1 MGFIVLGI
9 YLLAMVGILL
19 YCLLQLSLAIRYI
32 RSRHRWH
39 TSTAASPDDPSL
51 PTVTIQLPLYNE
63 NQVAERLLRHIA
75 TLQYPAEKLQIQ
87 VLDDSTDDTTTLL
100 KPLVDELSA
109 AGTDIILLHRTD
121 RTGFKAGAL
130 AAGLSTAKG
139 ELIAIF
145 DADFMPP
152 TDFLLRT
159 VPFFADQQVGVVQ
172 TRWAHLNQPYNL
184 LTRIQAFA
192 LDVHFSIEQT
202 GRNMGGDF
210 INFNGTAGIW
220 RKSTIIDGGGWSADT
235 LTEDLDLSYRA
246 QMKGWQF
253 IYLPLLES
261 PAELPI
267 TMSGYKSQQFRWN
280 KGGAETARKLLGQL
294 SKAAIPGHAKLH
306 GYAHLLNSSVYGCVW
321 VAIMSSVPLLWVMN
335 QYLSKDVYHYLSAF
349 LLATMATAIVFFVG
363 MMSTTS
369 GRSAPHTFLRYLLL
383 FPAFL
388 SINLGMSL
396 HNARAVWKGWRG
408 KKTPFVRTPK
418 FNITESKQRATYHP
432 YLDFKLDTTTLL
444 EGLSALYF
452 GFGIWLGWHLADY
465 GMMPLHLLAF
475 IGFAFVF
482 FQTIQEKWQQ
492 SARKS

>member
-1 MGFIVLGI
+1 MGFVLLGI
-9 YLLAMVGILL
+9 YLLAMVAILL
-19 YCLLQLSLAIRYI
+19 YCMLQLLLAIRYI
-32 RSRHRWH
+32 RTRHRWH

-51 PTVTIQLPLYNE
+51 PFVTIQLPLYNE
-63 NQVAERLLRHIA
+63 NQVAERLLRHIT
-75 TLQYPAEKLQIQ
+75 TLQYPADKLQIQ
-87 VLDDSTDDTTTLL
+87 VLDDSTDDTTALL
-100 KPLVDELSA
+100 KLVIQELAA
-109 AGTDIILLHRTD
+109 AGTDIILLHRTI

-130 AAGLSTAKG
+130 AEGLTSAKG

-145 DADFMPP
+145 DADFLPP

-159 VPFFADQQVGVVQ
+159 VPFFSDPKTGVVQ
-172 TRWAHLNQPYNL
+172 TRWAHLNQSYNL

-210 INFNGTAGIW
+210 INFNGTAGVW
-220 RKSTIIDGGGWSADT
+220 RKSTIYDAGGWSADT

-253 IYLPLLES
+253 IYLPMLQS

-294 SKAAIPGHAKLH
+294 SRSTIPAHAKLH
-306 GYAHLLNSSVYGCVW
+306 GFAHLLNSSVYLCVW
-321 VAIMSSVPLLWVMN
+321 VAITSSVPLLWVMQ

-363 MMSTTS
+363 MMSTAS
-369 GRSAPHTFLRYLLL
+369 GRSTTNTFLQYMLL

-408 KKTPFVRTPK
+408 KRTPFVRTPK
-418 FNITESKQRATYHP
+418 FNITASNQQATYHP
-432 YLDFKLDTTTLL
+432 YLDIKLDTTTLL
-444 EGLSALYF
+444 EGISIIYF
-452 GFGIWLGWHLADY
+452 GFGIWLGWHLGDY
-465 GMMPLHLLAF
+465 GMMPLHLLALV
-475 IGFAFVF
+475 GFSYVF
-482 FQTIQEKWQQ
+482 FQTLQEKWQQ
-492 SARKS
+492 SAHKR